1 MKKTILLI
9 AALLIMGS
17 SAFAIGGIDL
27 SVGPKVGY
35 QTSKLSYQKDD
46 IKAGFANSF
55 VIGLFGR
62 AEFNGLY
69 VQPEV
74 LWFKSSNAFD
84 MQIDKSHAEVLGY
97 EYPNGLQFTMTRNA
111 MNIQVPVLVGYKY
124 DVMDLLALR
133 AQVGPTA
140 NFIIPGKTLVQ
151 KSAAIS
157 ENAEFPEQL
166 EDAEFDT
173 KSIAWGVQMGIGA
186 DVLGFTIDINYNL
199 GVSKIFGAKLLN
211 NLDSEWINAVD
222 LGNIDQTKQNLF
234 MVTVGYKF
242 L

>member
-1 MKKTILLI
+1 MKKTFLLL
-9 AALLIMGS
+9 AVMLMLGS

-27 SVGPKVGY
+27 SVGPKIGY
-35 QTSKLSYQKDD
+35 QTAKLSYQKDD

-55 VIGLFGR
+55 VVGLFGR
-62 AEFNGLY
+62 VEFQGIY

-74 LWFKSSNAFD
+74 LWFKSSNIFD
-84 MQIDKSHAEVLGY
+84 MNIDKSHAELWGM
-97 EYPNGLQFTMTRNA
+97 EYPNGVQFTMTRNA
-111 MNIQVPVLVGYKY
+111 MNIQVPVMVGYKY
-124 DVMDLLALR
+124 DVMDILALR

-140 NFIIPGKTLVQ
+140 NFVIPGKTLVQ
-151 KSAAIS
+151 KSAAM
-157 ENAEFPEQL
+157 EGAELPEAL

-186 DVLGFTIDINYNL
+186 DILGFTLDINYNL

-211 NLDSEWINAVD
+211 GINSEWAEAVD
-222 LGNIDQTKQNLF
+222 LGNIDKTKQNLF